1 MRRFAGAIGLAVALS
16 ASAACGPTVDVKKL
30 TVVETFTGW
39 YDDGPKNGLNR
50 LVPSVTFRL
59 KNDGPT
65 PANRVQLTVAFWKD
79 GDDGE
84 WDGREIM
91 GIGPTPIEPG
101 ATTEPLLV
109 RATVAYTLQ
118 PPSARDDLFVHSMFK
133 DVTARI
139 IAKRDG
145 NIERIAEVRIDR
157 RILPHLEA
165 SAGQ

>member
-1 MRRFAGAIGLAVALS
+1 MRSIAGAIGLAVFLS
-16 ASAACGPTVDVKKL
+16 ASAACGPAVDIKKL
-30 TVVETFTGW
+30 SVVDTLTGW
-39 YDDGPKNGLNR
+39 YDDGSKDGLNR
-50 LVPSVTFRL
+50 LVPTVTFRL
-59 KNDGPT
+59 KNDSDI
-65 PANRVQLTVAFWKD
+65 PANRVSLTIAFWKD

-84 WDGREIM
+84 WDGREVM
-91 GIGPTPIEPG
+91 GIGPTPIGPG

-145 NIERIAEVRIDR
+145 KLERIGEVRIDR
-157 RILPHLEA
+157 RILPHLSA